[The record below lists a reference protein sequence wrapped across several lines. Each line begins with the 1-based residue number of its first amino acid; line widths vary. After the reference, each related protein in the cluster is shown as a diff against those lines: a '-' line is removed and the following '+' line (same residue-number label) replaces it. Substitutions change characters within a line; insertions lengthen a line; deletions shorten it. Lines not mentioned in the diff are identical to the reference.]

1 MLQLPRSRTVW
12 LLRTPAPFRSLAAF
26 LFLVAVTAA
35 ALGQMP
41 AMVDRVHLSEPLTQA
56 TALRVDPVVEY
67 ADRGRWPASRQ
78 VRESDSVP
86 GLSWNLTA
94 QGIELVH
101 ARDAKR
107 VRLNLDFVHSP
118 GDTLV
123 WRCRVQALDPDAP
136 LSPLSIPAVCAE

>member
-35 ALGQMP
+35 VLNHMP
-41 AMVDRVHLSEPLTQA
+41 ALVDRVQLSEPLTHA
-56 TALRVDPVVEY
+56 SVMRIDPVVEH
-67 ADRGRWPASRQ
+67 ADRGRWPARRTAS
-78 VRESDSVP
+78 EP
-86 GLSWNLTA
+86 GSIPELSWNHTA
-94 QGIELVH
+94 QGIELIH
-101 ARDAKR
+101 SRAAKR

-123 WRCRVQALDPDAP
+123 WRCRVRADDADTP
-136 LSPLSIPAVCAE
+136 LSPLSVPAVCSP